1 MRIAI
6 YGRVSTK
13 DRGQEVENQLV
24 QLRDF
29 AVKQGWTVHREY
41 IDHESG
47 SRADRPEFKQM
58 FQDASQRR
66 FDLVLFWSLDRLS
79 REGVLQTLNY
89 LNRLTGHGVGY
100 KSFTEQYFDS
110 CGIFREAVIAIL
122 ATVARQER
130 LRISER
136 TKAGLES
143 ARRKGI
149 PLGRR
154 RVRID
159 VVRLKQL
166 RAEGHSFEQIA
177 KELKCG
183 VGTAFRAAK
192 TAAQGIF
199 NGIPRDKSLSSAN

>member
-6 YGRVSTK
+6 YGRVSTRDK
-13 DRGQEVENQLV
+13 GQEVENQLA
-24 QLRDF
+24 QLREF
-29 AVKQGWTVHREY
+29 AAKQGWTVTREY

-66 FDLVLFWSLDRLS
+66 FDLLVFWSLDRLS

-89 LNRLTGHGVGY
+89 LNRLTSYGVGY
-100 KSFTEQYFDS
+100 RSFTEQYFDS

-130 LRISER
+130 QRISER
-136 TKAGLES
+136 TRAGLES
-143 ARRKGI
+143 ARRKGV

-154 RVRID
+154 RVRVD
-159 VVRLKQL
+159 LARLKQL
-166 RAEGHSFEQIA
+166 RAEGKSYEEIA

-183 VGTAFRAAK
+183 VGTAFRASK
-192 TAAQGIF
+192 SAA
-199 NGIPRDKSLSSAN
+199 

>member
-29 AVKQGWTVHREY
+29 AGKQGWTVVREF

-47 SRADRPEFKQM
+47 SRTDRPEFKQM

-89 LNRLTGHGVGY
+89 LNRLTGHGVGFR
-100 KSFTEQYFDS
+100 SFTEQYFDS
-110 CGIFREAVIAIL
+110 CGIFKDAVIAIM
-122 ATVARQER
+122 ATVAKQER

-143 ARRKGI
+143 ARRKGV

-159 VVRLKQL
+159 IDRLNHL
-166 RAEGHSFEQIA
+166 RAQGRSYEQIA

-183 VGTAFRAAK
+183 VGTAFRACRLSAAK
-192 TAAQGIF
+192 
-199 NGIPRDKSLSSAN
+199 

>member
-13 DRGQEVENQLV
+13 DKGQEVENQLV
-24 QLRDF
+24 QLREF
-29 AVKQGWTVHREY
+29 LARQGWTVVREF

-47 SRADRPEFKQM
+47 SRADRPRFKEM

-79 REGVLQTLNY
+79 REGGLQTLNY

-100 KSFTEQYFDS
+100 RSFTEQYFDY
-110 CGIFREAVIAIL
+110 CGIFKDAVIAIM
-122 ATVARQER
+122 ATVAKHER

-136 TKAGLES
+136 TKAGLEN

-154 RVRID
+154 RVRVD
-159 VVRLKQL
+159 VVRLKHLLADGQ
-166 RAEGHSFEQIA
+166 SYEQIA
-177 KELKCG
+177 RELKCG

-192 TAAQGIF
+192 AA
-199 NGIPRDKSLSSAN
+199 A

>member
-1 MRIAI
+1 MNVCI
-6 YGRVSTK
+6 YARVSTK
-13 DRGQEVENQLV
+13 DKGQETENQLA
-24 QLRDF
+24 QLREF
-29 AVKQGWTVHREY
+29 AARQGWTVIREY
-41 IDHESG
+41 VDHETG
-47 SRADRPEFKQM
+47 SKSDRVQFQAM
-58 FQDASQRR
+58 FEDASRRR

-100 KSFTEQYFDS
+100 RSFTEQYFDS
-110 CGIFREAVIAIL
+110 CGIFKDAVIAIM
-122 ATVARQER
+122 ATVAKQER

-136 TKAGLES
+136 TKAGLEN

-154 RVRID
+154 RVRVD

-166 RAEGHSFEQIA
+166 LADGRSYEQAA

-192 TAAQGIF
+192 TA
-199 NGIPRDKSLSSAN
+199 

>member
-13 DRGQEVENQLV
+13 DRGQEVENQLA

-29 AVKQGWTVHREY
+29 AVKQGWTVTREY
-41 IDHESG
+41 TDHETG
-47 SRADRPEFKQM
+47 SRGDRAEFKQM

-100 KSFTEQYFDS
+100 RSFTEQYFDS
-110 CGIFREAVIAIL
+110 CGIFKDAVIAIM
-122 ATVARQER
+122 ATVAKQER

-136 TKAGLES
+136 TKAGLEN

-154 RVRID
+154 RVRVD

-166 RAEGHSFEQIA
+166 LADGRSYEQIA
-177 KELKCG
+177 RELKCG

-192 TAAQGIF
+192 AA
-199 NGIPRDKSLSSAN
+199 A

>member
-1 MRIAI
+1 MIAELIDEKRGTLMLIAI

-13 DRGQEVENQLV
+13 DKGQEVENQLV

-29 AVKQGWTVHREY
+29 AAKQDWTVYREY
-41 IDHESG
+41 IDHETG

-100 KSFTEQYFDS
+100 RSFTEQYFDS
-110 CGIFREAVIAIL
+110 CGIFKDAVIAIM
-122 ATVARQER
+122 ATVAKQER

-136 TKAGLES
+136 TKAGLEN

-154 RVRID
+154 RVRVD

-166 RAEGHSFEQIA
+166 LADGRSYEQIA
-177 KELKCG
+177 RELKCG

-192 TAAQGIF
+192 AA
-199 NGIPRDKSLSSAN
+199 A

>member
-6 YGRVSTK
+6 YGRVSTRDK
-13 DRGQEVENQLV
+13 GQEVENQLV
-24 QLRDF
+24 QLREF
-29 AVKQGWTVHREY
+29 AARQGWTVTREY

-47 SRADRPEFKQM
+47 SRADRPEFKKM

-66 FDLVLFWSLDRLS
+66 FDLLLFWSLDRLS

-89 LNRLTGHGVGY
+89 LNRLTDHGVGFR
-100 KSFTEQYFDS
+100 SFTEQYFDS
-110 CGIFREAVIAIL
+110 CGIFKDAVIAIM
-122 ATVARQER
+122 ATVAKQER

-154 RVRID
+154 RVRVD
-159 VVRLKQL
+159 VERLKQL
-166 RAEGHSFEQIA
+166 RAEGKSYEEIA
-177 KELKCG
+177 TALDCG
-183 VGTAFRAAK
+183 VGTAHRAAK
-192 TAAQGIF
+192 ALRATA
-199 NGIPRDKSLSSAN
+199 

>member
-6 YGRVSTK
+6 YGRVSTR

-24 QLRDF
+24 QLREF
-29 AVKQGWTVHREY
+29 AAKQGWTVVREF

-89 LNRLTGHGVGY
+89 LNRLTAHGVGFR
-100 KSFTEQYFDS
+100 SFTEQYFDS
-110 CGIFREAVIAIL
+110 CGIFKDAVIAIM
-122 ATVARQER
+122 ATVAKQER

-143 ARRKGI
+143 ARRKGV

-159 VVRLKQL
+159 MDRLNQL
-166 RAEGHSFEQIA
+166 RAQGQSFEQIA

-183 VGTAFRAAK
+183 VGTAFRASK
-192 TAAQGIF
+192 VGRF
-199 NGIPRDKSLSSAN
+199 SG

>member
-13 DRGQEVENQLV
+13 DKGQEVENQLV
-24 QLRDF
+24 QLREF
-29 AVKQGWTVHREY
+29 AAKQGWTVTREY
-41 IDHESG
+41 IDHETG
-47 SRADRPEFKQM
+47 SRADRVEFKQM

-66 FDLVLFWSLDRLS
+66 FDLLLFWALDRLS

-89 LNRLTGHGVGY
+89 LNRLTGYGCNY
-100 KSFTEQYFDS
+100 RSFTEQYFDS
-110 CGIFREAVIAIL
+110 CGIFKDAVIAIM

-130 LRISER
+130 IRISER
-136 TKAGLES
+136 TKAGLEN

-154 RVRID
+154 RVHVD
-159 VVRLKQL
+159 VLRLRQL
-166 RAEGHSFEQIA
+166 LDAGKSYEQIA

-192 TAAQGIF
+192 TAA
-199 NGIPRDKSLSSAN
+199 AA

>member
-24 QLRDF
+24 QLREF
-29 AVKQGWTVHREY
+29 AVKQGWTITREY

-89 LNRLTGHGVGY
+89 LNRLAGYGVGY
-100 KSFTEQYFDS
+100 RSFTEQYFDS
-110 CGIFREAVIAIL
+110 CGIFKDAVIAIM
-122 ATVARQER
+122 ATVAKQER

-136 TKAGLES
+136 TKAGLDA
-143 ARRKGI
+143 ARRKGV

-159 VVRLKQL
+159 NARVKQL
-166 RAEGHSFEQIA
+166 LAEGRTFEQIA

-183 VGTAFRAAK
+183 VGTAFRASR
-192 TAAQGIF
+192 AA
-199 NGIPRDKSLSSAN
+199 

>member
-6 YGRVSTK
+6 YGRVSTRDK
-13 DRGQEVENQLV
+13 GQEVENQLA
-24 QLRDF
+24 QLREF
-29 AVKQGWTVHREY
+29 AAKQGWTVTREY

-47 SRADRPEFKQM
+47 SRADRPEFKKM

-66 FDLVLFWSLDRLS
+66 FDLLLFWSLDRLS

-89 LNRLTGHGVGY
+89 LNRLTSYGVEY
-100 KSFTEQYFDS
+100 RSFTEQYFDS

-130 LRISER
+130 QRISER
-136 TKAGLES
+136 TRAGLES
-143 ARRKGI
+143 ARRKGV

-154 RVRID
+154 RVRVD
-159 VVRLKQL
+159 LARLKQL
-166 RAEGHSFEQIA
+166 RAEGKSYEEIA

-183 VGTAFRAAK
+183 VGTAFRASK
-192 TAAQGIF
+192 SAA
-199 NGIPRDKSLSSAN
+199 

>member
-13 DRGQEVENQLV
+13 DRGQEVENQLA
-24 QLRDF
+24 QLREF
-29 AVKQGWTVHREY
+29 AAKQGWTVVREF

-58 FQDASQRR
+58 FLDVSQRR

-89 LNRLTGHGVGY
+89 LNRLTAHGVGFR
-100 KSFTEQYFDS
+100 SFTEQYFDS
-110 CGIFREAVIAIL
+110 CGIFKDAVIAIM
-122 ATVARQER
+122 ATVAKQER

-159 VVRLKQL
+159 MDRLNQL
-166 RAEGHSFEQIA
+166 RAQGRSFEQIA

-183 VGTAFRAAK
+183 VGTAFRASKA
-192 TAAQGIF
+192 
-199 NGIPRDKSLSSAN
+199 

>member
-13 DRGQEVENQLV
+13 DRGQEVENQLG

-89 LNRLTGHGVGY
+89 LNRLTDHGVGY

-192 TAAQGIF
+192 TAA
-199 NGIPRDKSLSSAN
+199 

>member
-13 DRGQEVENQLV
+13 DRGQEVENQLM
-24 QLRDF
+24 QLREF
-29 AVKQGWTVHREY
+29 AAKQGWTVTREY

-47 SRADRPEFKQM
+47 SRADRPEFKNM

-89 LNRLTGHGVGY
+89 LNSLASHGVGY
-100 KSFTEQYFDS
+100 RSFTEQYFDS
-110 CGIFREAVIAIL
+110 CGIFKDAVIAIM
-122 ATVARQER
+122 ATVAKQER
-130 LRISER
+130 IRISER
-136 TKAGLES
+136 TKAGLE
-143 ARRKGI
+143 AAKRKGV

-159 VVRLKQL
+159 GALVRKLK
-166 RAEGHSFEQIA
+166 AEGKSFEEIA
-177 KELKCG
+177 KQLKCG
-183 VGTAFRAAK
+183 VGTAFRASK
-192 TAAQGIF
+192 AA
-199 NGIPRDKSLSSAN
+199 

>member
-24 QLRDF
+24 QLREF
-29 AVKQGWTVHREY
+29 AAKQGWTVTREY

-47 SRADRPEFKQM
+47 SRADRPEFKEM

-89 LNRLTGHGVGY
+89 LNRLAGYGVGY
-100 KSFTEQYFDS
+100 RSFTEQYFDS
-110 CGIFREAVIAIL
+110 CGIFKDAVIAIM
-122 ATVARQER
+122 ATVAKQER
-130 LRISER
+130 IRISER
-136 TKAGLES
+136 TKAGLE
-143 ARRKGI
+143 AAKRKGV

-159 VVRLKQL
+159 GALVRQLK
-166 RAEGHSFEQIA
+166 AEGKSYQQIA
-177 KELKCG
+177 KELRCG

-192 TAAQGIF
+192 AAQGAL
-199 NGIPRDKSLSSAN
+199 GLALLAVGAQE